1 MQTITLT
8 AASGIQR
15 SADVYTS
22 KAGPDVGSTYFRFT
36 CASCQNPLGR
46 YYLTTS
52 KDLDNLREK
61 FTFTIE
67 SITSYELGKP
77 QHGKIIFTDLE
88 TGISDSPAKDDE
100 NRVFPDGKSGDLDL
114 SLLSV
119 KEELSQVGIY
129 ALLVVHL
136 HTF

>member
-36 CASCQNPLGR
+36 CAACQNSLGR

-77 QHGKIIFTDLE
+77 QHGRITDLPPE
-88 TGISDSPAKDDE
+88 QGESVQIEINKQINDS
-100 NRVFPDGKSGDLDL
+100 GKIESKVLLLEVQTLNSVLML
-114 SLLSV
+114 SNL
-119 KEELSQVGIY
+119 
-129 ALLVVHL
+129 
-136 HTF
+136 

>member
-52 KDLDNLREK
+52 RDLDNLREK

-88 TGISDSPAKDDE
+88 TAKSDSSGEDYQKS
-100 NRVFPDGKSGDLDL
+100 VFPGAKSEDLDL
-114 SLLSV
+114 SISSV
-119 KEELSQVGIY
+119 KEELSQVGNMRISQQY
-129 ALLVVHL
+129 LLY
-136 HTF
+136 